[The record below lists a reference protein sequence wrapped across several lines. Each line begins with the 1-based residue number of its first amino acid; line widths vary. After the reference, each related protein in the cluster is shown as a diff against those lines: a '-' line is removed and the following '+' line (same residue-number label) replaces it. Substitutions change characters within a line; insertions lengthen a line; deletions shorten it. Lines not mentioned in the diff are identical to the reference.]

1 MTTVYAD
8 SYGFK
13 ANNATAAL
21 QAAINDPKA
30 DKIIVRN
37 MGRPWQISQTIFLQ
51 SNKEIVFEAGVV
63 VQAKSGSFLDN
74 TKPMFRAISIDNIKL
89 TGLGDGDKRAVLK
102 MNKAEYKTSEFGHIL
117 DFNGVKNFTISG
129 LKLTGA
135 GGDGIHVSGAAYGV
149 ATPGLRTYSENG
161 LIENI
166 ISDNNR
172 RQGISIDSAKD
183 LTVRNSKFINTS
195 GTDPAAGI
203 DLEPTW
209 SFERLQNIK
218 IENVDVRDNSGTG
231 IQFAL
236 LNLDNK
242 SEAVSIDIDGAT
254 IDNSHLSGIS
264 IATFPTAQNPNGNS
278 PNSTVNGTI
287 NILNTKISRT
297 QGDSGIFDEPSA
309 GICIQG
315 ISGDQSDANNLK
327 INFTD
332 VAITDTANNKFSK
345 NPIYIRG
352 FGGEDSTQQ
361 IGNLSFKNV
370 TVDDKYNR
378 DIIKAEL
385 GRPDGYLNNISGN
398 ISASNPNGVTSN
410 FDPETPPKNFSL
422 TVSNSNTISIS
433 PPIKVSLTNPSFDQ
447 NFTGWSVWDD
457 TVSLATRPGETQWV
471 KINAAGGG
479 LGQDIT
485 KDMIAG
491 QNYVV
496 GGTAK
501 LSQIG
506 DKGYLGVLFKD
517 AAGTIQDFQAITIDQ
532 YAERSLQL
540 GFIAPNQFSSAQI
553 FAWKAS
559 GSADLFVDDF
569 SLIQQPVSK

>member
-1 MTTVYAD
+1 MATVYAD
-8 SYGFK
+8 SYGFR
-13 ANNATAAL
+13 ANNATRAL
-21 QAAINDPKA
+21 QAAISDPNA
-30 DKIIVRN
+30 DKIIVRD
-37 MGRPWQISQTIFLQ
+37 MGRPWLINRTIFLQ

-63 VQAKSGSFLDN
+63 VQAKPGSFLDN
-74 TKPMFRAISIDNIKL
+74 TKPMFRALSLDNIKL
-89 TGLGDGDKRAVLK
+89 TGLGDGDKRATLK
-102 MNKAEYKTSEFGHIL
+102 MNKSEYKTSEFGHIL

-135 GGDGIHVSGAAYGV
+135 GGDGIHVSGAAYEV
-149 ATPGLRTYSENG
+149 ATEGLRTYSENG

-166 ISDNNR
+166 VADNNR

-195 GTDPAAGI
+195 GTEPSAGI

-218 IENVDVRDNSGTG
+218 IENVDVRDNQGTG

-236 LNLDNK
+236 GNLDNK
-242 SEAVSIDIDGAT
+242 SEAVSVNIDGAT

-264 IATFPTAQNPNGNS
+264 VATFLTTKNPNANS

-287 NILNTKISRT
+287 NIRNTKISRT
-297 QGDSGIFDEPSA
+297 QGDSGIFNEPSA
-309 GICIQG
+309 GIYIQG
-315 ISGDQSDANNLK
+315 ISGDQSDVNNLK

-332 VAITDTANNKFSK
+332 VEITDTANNKFSE

-352 FGGEDSTQQ
+352 FGGEDSAQQ
-361 IGNLSFKNV
+361 IGNLSFNNV
-370 TVDDKYNR
+370 TVNDKYSR
-378 DIIKAEL
+378 DIIRAEL

-398 ISASNPNGVTSN
+398 ITAINPNGVTSD

-422 TVSNSNTISIS
+422 TVSNGDNVPLA
-433 PPIKVSLTNPSFDQ
+433 PPIKVSITNPSFDQ
-447 NFTGWSVWDD
+447 GFNGWSVWDD
-457 TVSLATRPGETQWV
+457 TVFLTTRPGETQWV
-471 KINAAGGG
+471 KIGAAGGG

-491 QNYVV
+491 RNYVV
-496 GGTAK
+496 GGIAK

-532 YAERSLQL
+532 YTEKPLQL
-540 GFIAPNQFSSAQI
+540 GFVAPNQFSFAQI
-553 FAWKAS
+553 FAWKAT

-569 SLIQQPVSK
+569 SLIQQTVVN